1 MKATAAM
8 GLKVRGDARAEVYHY
23 RPAFVA
29 LTVLLALLLQ
39 ASLQR
44 LGPRANY
51 IELPLLVTMYFGLS
65 RRNASS
71 GLLLGMLIGLLQD
84 GISRVPIGLYG
95 IAKTVVGYVSSSVG
109 ARIDVEHPISRLVLG
124 FVFYYLHQGTL
135 TVTERVLL
143 GQHMNFWDH
152 RVLIGALVN
161 AILAPLLFPLLDR
174 CRKNE

>member
-1 MKATAAM
+1 MRATTAM
-8 GLKVRGDARAEVYHY
+8 GLKVRGDERTEVYHY
-23 RPAFVA
+23 RPIFVVV
-29 LTVLLALLLQ
+29 TVVLAVLLQ
-39 ASLQR
+39 AFLQR
-44 LGPRANY
+44 LGPRAEY
-51 IELPLLVTMYFGLS
+51 VELPLLVTVYFGLS

-124 FVFYYLHQGTL
+124 FIFYYLQQGTL
-135 TVTERVLL
+135 ALTERALL
-143 GQHMNFWDH
+143 GQPSGLWDR
-152 RVLIGALVN
+152 RVLIGGLVN

-174 CRKNE
+174 FRKAE